1 VPTSDLRVK
10 VPQAQDGERISAPS
24 ADLFLLGATLMW
36 SLNTVAVKFGVGEIS
51 PLAFPVLRFGLGGL
65 AMLAV
70 LRLREGT
77 PRIARRDVPLLLLT
91 AFVGV
96 TLNQACFVYALTN
109 TGASDV
115 SFLGA
120 TGPIVTAFLATAIGL
135 ERLGRRHWLT
145 AIAGMA
151 GVALIVGGGAHA
163 AFGRTPLLGAALALG
178 SVVCSS
184 ASALPIRSLLGRYT
198 AWRILT
204 YEMLIGS
211 LLLLPV
217 ALPSLAS
224 QDFGRVSLAG
234 WASLAY
240 AVVCTGVLTN
250 LLYFT
255 AIGRVGPS
263 RAAMFGYL
271 QSLLGV
277 LFAVALL
284 GESVLPL
291 QLVGGLVVIGSVMLS
306 RSRSLSRST
315 LPRRHRWRRG
325 RVT

>member
-1 VPTSDLRVK
+1 
-10 VPQAQDGERISAPS
+10 
-24 ADLFLLGATLMW
+24 MW
-36 SLNTVAVKFGVGEIS
+36 SLNPVVVKFGVGEIS

-70 LRLREGT
+70 LGVREGT
-77 PRIARRDVPLLLLT
+77 LRVARRDVPLLVLT
-91 AFVGV
+91 AFFGV
-96 TLNQACFVYALTN
+96 TINQACFVYALTN

-115 SFLGA
+115 AFLGA
-120 TGPIVTAFLATAIGL
+120 TGPLVTVFLATAIGL
-135 ERLGRRHWLT
+135 ERLGKRHWLS
-145 AIAGMA
+145 ALAGMV

-163 AFGRTPLLGAALALG
+163 GLGRTPLLGAALALG

-204 YEMLIGS
+204 YEMLAGS
-211 LLLLPV
+211 LLLLPF

-224 QDFGRVSLAG
+224 QDFGRVSVAG
-234 WASLAY
+234 WASLTY
-240 AVVCTGVLTN
+240 SVIFTGIVTN

-263 RAAMFGYL
+263 RAAIFGYL

-277 LFAVALL
+277 LLAVALL
-284 GESVLPL
+284 GESVLPI
-291 QLVGGLVVIGSVMLS
+291 QLVGGLVVIGSVVLS
-306 RSRSLSRST
+306 RRRAGH
-315 LPRRHRWRRG
+315 PRVRNWRRSG
-325 RVT
+325 VL